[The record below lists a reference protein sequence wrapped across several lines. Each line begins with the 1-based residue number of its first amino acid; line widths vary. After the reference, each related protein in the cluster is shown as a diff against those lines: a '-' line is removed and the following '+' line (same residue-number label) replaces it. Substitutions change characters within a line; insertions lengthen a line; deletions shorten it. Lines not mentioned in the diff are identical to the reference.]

1 MGCYICQDATQIVQE
16 DPFLCNCFIVPEAPR
31 LFRGAEPE
39 AYFQPPKGILDRVLR
54 KRYTRSPDGDGVWD
68 LFLSSS
74 PSAETDQRFLRFM
87 SRTASIETV
96 NRGKRPYVHPISK
109 VIDPNFLEF
118 FLFRGCLFWLSNEV
132 YMEGMFWWFSRT
144 YLFHIRGRT
153 HRAKQL
159 TYKGTYMINDCGG
172 KKQLLPCFYLKATG
186 IIQISQRIS

>member
-109 VIDPNFLEF
+109 VIDP
-118 FLFRGCLFWLSNEV
+118 
-132 YMEGMFWWFSRT
+132 
-144 YLFHIRGRT
+144 
-153 HRAKQL
+153 
-159 TYKGTYMINDCGG
+159 
-172 KKQLLPCFYLKATG
+172 KKEKNIL
-186 IIQISQRIS
+186 